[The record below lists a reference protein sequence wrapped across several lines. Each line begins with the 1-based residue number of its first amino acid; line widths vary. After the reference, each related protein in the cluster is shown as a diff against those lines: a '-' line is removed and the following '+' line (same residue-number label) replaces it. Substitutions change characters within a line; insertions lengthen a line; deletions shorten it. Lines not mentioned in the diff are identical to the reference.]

1 MKEAIA
7 GNLTQDS
14 WLLYEQVE
22 TGSKIILVQL
32 PEVCLVIESNFI
44 HSFAFYPFQSVLS
57 ENHGIGA

>member
-22 TGSKIILVQL
+22 TGSKIILVHL
-32 PEVCLVIESNFI
+32 FEIARSLFS
-44 HSFAFYPFQSVLS
+44 H
-57 ENHGIGA
+57 